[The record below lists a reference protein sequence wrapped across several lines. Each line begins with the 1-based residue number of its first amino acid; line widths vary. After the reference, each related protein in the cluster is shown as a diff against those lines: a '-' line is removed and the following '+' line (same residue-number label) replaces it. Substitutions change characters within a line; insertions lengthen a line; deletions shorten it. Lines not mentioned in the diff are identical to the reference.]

1 MTGGGA
7 PIVPWYVSGT
17 AGRGGPGRR
26 VSEPLRR
33 PLVQPGTRAA
43 VAAGPARQVAVR
55 LLPLS
60 DYAHHAQLGAVIAV
74 HPTVADS
81 VGVAWRTV
89 LAVLLGS
96 GLVVLLSVGGL
107 GHSSIAITGDVHRH
121 VTPDVSPQRDGR
133 PRDRLRRVGVA

>member
-1 MTGGGA
+1 M
-7 PIVPWYVSGT
+7 
-17 AGRGGPGRR
+17 
-26 VSEPLRR
+26 SELLRR

-43 VAAGPARQVAVR
+43 VAARLARQVAVR

-60 DYAHHAQLGAVIAV
+60 DDAHYAQLGAVIAV

-121 VTPDVSPQRDGR
+121 VTPDVSPQRYGR